1 MLKKKEESRQC
12 GHFIIRQYILMC
24 QRLPLFVLRSKK
36 RELLTPILKARFPP
50 GAFGCVYTEHKH
62 QDAKR
67 GKYDGHDDMCLLRR
81 ALP

>member
-12 GHFIIRQYILMC
+12 GHFIIRQYIPTC
-24 QRLPLFVLRSKK
+24 QRLRLFVLGLRK
-36 RELLTPILKARFPP
+36 RELLTPILKARFPS
-50 GAFGCVYTEHKH
+50 GAFGCVNPERKH

-67 GKYDGHDDMCLLRR
+67 SKYDGHNDMRFLRR